1 MGLDAVEIVLALEAA
16 FGIRIPNRIAPTLR
30 LVGDLEESVL
40 RLRSE
45 QLAPATAALLSDEM
59 VRNQV
64 KQIIADEM
72 SLPVARVHT
81 GALLVAELGIDA

>member
-1 MGLDAVEIVLALEAA
+1 
-16 FGIRIPNRIAPTLR
+16 
-30 LVGDLEESVL
+30 
-40 RLRSE
+40 LRSE